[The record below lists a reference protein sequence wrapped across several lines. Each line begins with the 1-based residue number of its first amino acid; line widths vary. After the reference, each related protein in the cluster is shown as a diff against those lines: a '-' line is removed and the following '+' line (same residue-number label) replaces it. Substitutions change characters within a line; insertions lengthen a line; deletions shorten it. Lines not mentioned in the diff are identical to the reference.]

1 MRQALGL
8 EQAAA
13 CHDGPRRVHE
23 GGNAGV
29 RGTGYPAALLHSPQD
44 AEGKMLLGSGGPSE
58 PCIVADVHQQRGPL
72 GDLLAGQLGK
82 DGFITNEHA
91 QNKRPPIRRKL
102 RRGGQDQRPGG
113 LAGQELAHALQQ
125 WPQERQIEER
135 RHVLPEGHKMFLVVP
150 SFAHPVRRY
159 KVSTVEGVDNPVPAI
174 AEPRRAEQQGHAAIP
189 RKGADRRRKFRRGL
203 IIEGHG
209 RFRPDQ

>member
-1 MRQALGL
+1 
-8 EQAAA
+8 
-13 CHDGPRRVHE
+13 
-23 GGNAGV
+23 
-29 RGTGYPAALLHSPQD
+29 
-44 AEGKMLLGSGGPSE
+44 MLLGSGGPPE

-113 LAGQELAHALQQ
+113 LAGRNS
-125 WPQERQIEER
+125 PTPCSNGR
-135 RHVLPEGHKMFLVVP
+135 RNGRSRNGGTYSPKGTKMFLVVP

-189 RKGADRRRKFRRGL
+189 RKGADRPPESSGAV
-203 IIEGHG
+203 
-209 RFRPDQ
+209 